1 MSGLIFRLFTI
12 PLFLAFL
19 TGLAFPYNPQDEILK
34 KWHREEVRYI
44 ITDQEKEAYA
54 KLKTDEERRE
64 FVKEF
69 WRRRDPTP
77 ATARNEFLEEYYKRI
92 RNANVLFRGEGLKGW
107 LTDRGRVYIMFGP
120 PDEMY
125 YDAGGGPVKEE
136 HFLEDETR
144 RFMQNNPNVYQP
156 PGDPHES
163 AVNWGSITWFY
174 RDMKDPRLGTNV
186 KLIFNNRQGRYILS
200 RDLHI
205 TPEATIFNA
214 RLFDAHRQ
222 ASFLGQETLDDIKT
236 VDTSVETQVLTEII
250 MHDKPKTDLRIAA
263 RPYYFPSKQNDYVPV
278 SFQLNPSDVRFDHQK
293 GVYVSSM
300 RVFGSI
306 VQGEAEEMKP
316 FSDFSLPLEL
326 SLSPEEYA
334 AFQQAPPTTYW
345 LRFFLPPGGYYL
357 YLGVINLNNKKAGT
371 IKEELQVPD
380 FKAEGLQISS
390 ILMAKEF
397 ISQKESPPQQPALRN
412 TLPLGPIAFK
422 ADLDSTFSTEE
433 QMELFY
439 FVTGYGVDPAT
450 NRPSFTIRYIIKQ
463 EDQAIRQ
470 LPDRIS
476 SSPSISQ
483 PLPLKLL
490 QLPPGEYTLEIN
502 LIDNLTQQ
510 QATRSQ
516 RFAIK

>member
-1 MSGLIFRLFTI
+1 MPGFIFKIFTTFLFFAI
-12 PLFLAFL
+12 LA
-19 TGLAFPYNPQDEILK
+19 GVAPPYEAQDENLK

-44 ITDQEKEAYA
+44 ITDKEKEDYA
-54 KLKTDEERRE
+54 KLQTDEERRE

-125 YDAGGGPVKEE
+125 YDAGGGPIKEE

-144 RFMQNNPNVYQP
+144 RFMQNNPLVYQP

-174 RDMKDPRLGTNV
+174 RDMKDDRLGANV

-200 RDLHI
+200 RDIHL
-205 TPEATIFNA
+205 TPESSIFNA
-214 RLFDAHRQ
+214 RLSHAPRQ

-250 MHDKPKTDLRIAA
+250 MHNNPKTDLRIAA

-278 SFQLNPSDVRFDHQK
+278 SFQLNPEDVYFDLQK
-293 GVYVSSM
+293 DVYVSSM

-326 SLSPEEYA
+326 SLTAEEYA
-334 AFQQAPPTTYW
+334 AFKQAPPPSYW
-345 LRFFLPPGGYYL
+345 LRFFLPPGDYYL

-371 IKEELQVPD
+371 IKEQLNVPD
-380 FKAEGLQISS
+380 FKKEGLQISS

-397 ISQKESPPQQPALRN
+397 ISQKESPSQRDALQDI
-412 TLPLGPIAFK
+412 LPLGPIAFK
-422 ADLDSTFSTEE
+422 ADLDSTFSLEE

-439 FVTGYGVDPAT
+439 FVTGYGVNPDT
-450 NRPSFTIRYIIKQ
+450 NRPSFTISYIIKQ
-463 EDQAIRQ
+463 DDKVMLQ
-470 LPDRIS
+470 LPDRTS

-490 QLPPGEYTLEIN
+490 QLPPGEYTLEIR
-502 LIDNLTQQ
+502 LTDNLTHQE
-510 QATRSQ
+510 
-516 RFAIK
+516 AIRIHDFVIK

>member
-1 MSGLIFRLFTI
+1 MPGLIFKIFTTSLFFTI
-12 PLFLAFL
+12 LA
-19 TGLAFPYNPQDEILK
+19 GAVSPYETQDENLK

-54 KLKTDEERRE
+54 KLKSDEERRE

-125 YDAGGGPVKEE
+125 YDSGGGPIKEE

-156 PGDPHES
+156 PGDPWET

-174 RDMKDPRLGTNV
+174 RDMKDDRLGSNV
-186 KLIFNNRQGRYILS
+186 KLIFANRQGRYILS
-200 RDLHI
+200 RDLEV
-205 TPEATIFNA
+205 TPESTIFNA
-214 RLFDAHRQ
+214 RLTHAPRQ

-250 MHDKPKTDLRIAA
+250 MHNKPKSDLRIAA

-278 SFQLNPSDVRFDHQK
+278 CFQLNPSDIHFDHQK
-293 GVYVSSM
+293 DLYLSSL

-316 FSDFSLPLEL
+316 FSDFSLPLEM
-326 SLSPEEYA
+326 SLTPEEYA
-334 AFQQAPPTTYW
+334 AFKQAPPTTYW
-345 LRFFLPPGGYYL
+345 LRFFLPPGDYYL
-357 YLGVINLNNKKAGT
+357 YLGVININNKKAGT
-371 IKEELQVPD
+371 IKEELRVPD
-380 FKAEGLQISS
+380 FKEEGLQISS
-390 ILMAKEF
+390 ILIAKEF
-397 ISQKESPPQQPALRN
+397 MSQKESPSQRDALQDI
-412 TLPLGPIAFK
+412 LPLGPIAFK
-422 ADLDSTFSTEE
+422 ADLESTFSPEE
-433 QMELFY
+433 QMEVFY

-450 NRPSFTIRYIIKQ
+450 NRPSFTIKYIIKQ
-463 EDQAIRQ
+463 DDQTIRQ
-470 LPDRIS
+470 LPDLTS

-490 QLPPGEYTLEIN
+490 QLPPGEYTLEIK
-502 LIDNLTQQ
+502 LIDNLTHQE
-510 QATRSQ
+510 ATRSQ
-516 RFAIK
+516 RFIVK